1 MNTTAHSVAVDTTIS
16 DARFQEEFVVYFQ
29 LLTTIEAQLLAAY
42 SEAAARPAAI
52 D

>member
-1 MNTTAHSVAVDTTIS
+1 MNTTAYSVAVDTTIS
-16 DARFQEEFVVYFQ
+16 DTKFQEEFVVYFQ